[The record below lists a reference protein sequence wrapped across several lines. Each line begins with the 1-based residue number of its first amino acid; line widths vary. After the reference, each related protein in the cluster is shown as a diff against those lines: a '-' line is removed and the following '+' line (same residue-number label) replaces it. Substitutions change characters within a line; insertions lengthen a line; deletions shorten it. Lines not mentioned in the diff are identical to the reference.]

1 MSKQKSISVK
11 SLIKKFNFEVLCK
24 GSSRNKILIPSLNR
38 TGVELAS
45 KHIVFENIISAV
57 LWSGNESKFLSQLTK
72 KKMLESMD
80 NVLRL
85 KPPVIIITKAFK
97 QTDQLLR
104 LAKKYSTTI
113 IFSAMPSA
121 QLYVTVAQW
130 INEQMAEYTTIHG
143 TLVSVYGV
151 GVLLQGES
159 GVGKSEV
166 ALELVRKGHL
176 FIADDAVDVTNLAD
190 RLYGRPNAIANK
202 FIEVR
207 GLGILNIPR
216 MLGIEKTQDSSI
228 IDVVI
233 ELMLDDKKTL
243 QFERLGDHLKTKGL
257 EKVQVPYYK
266 LPITPGRKMSD
277 LIETAVIDLKLKQH
291 GYSSAKDYMDN
302 YKKVNRKNV

>member
-1 MSKQKSISVK
+1 
-11 SLIKKFNFEVLCK
+11 
-24 GSSRNKILIPSLNR
+24 
-38 TGVELAS
+38 
-45 KHIVFENIISAV
+45 
-57 LWSGNESKFLSQLTK
+57 
-72 KKMLESMD
+72 
-80 NVLRL
+80 
-85 KPPVIIITKAFK
+85 
-97 QTDQLLR
+97 
-104 LAKKYSTTI
+104 
-113 IFSAMPSA
+113 
-121 QLYVTVAQW
+121 
-130 INEQMAEYTTIHG
+130 MAEYTTIHG

-216 MLGIEKTQDSSI
+216 MLGIEKTQDSSV

-233 ELMLDDKKTL
+233 ELVLDDKKTM
-243 QFERLGDHLKTKGL
+243 QFERLGDHLNVKVL

-291 GYSSAKDYMDN
+291 GYSSAEDYMDN
-302 YKKVNRKNV
+302 YEKVNRKNV

>member
-1 MSKQKSISVK
+1 MSVQKSIPIK
-11 SLIKKFNFEVLCK
+11 SLIKKFNFEVLYK
-24 GSSRNKILIPSLNR
+24 GSSRNKIQIPSLNR

-57 LWSGNESKFLSQLTK
+57 LWSGNESKFLSQLSK
-72 KKMLESMD
+72 KKVLESIN
-80 NVLRL
+80 NVLEL
-85 KPPVIIITKAFK
+85 KPPVIIITKAF
-97 QTDQLLR
+97 QQVEQLLK
-104 LAKKYSTTI
+104 LAKHYSTTI
-113 IFSAMPSA
+113 IFSPMPSA

-216 MLGIEKTQDSSI
+216 MLGIEKTQDSSV

-233 ELMLDDKKTL
+233 ELVLDDKKTM
-243 QFERLGDHLKTKGL
+243 QFERLGDHLNVKVL

-291 GYSSAKDYMDN
+291 GYSSAEDYMDN
-302 YKKVNRKNV
+302 YEKVHRKNV